1 MADSAHNHL
10 VGPLTERVLEAL
22 FSQFSVLQ
30 AAVVGNP
37 ERSEEMLDIMD
48 DMVATYYVRLIE
60 CSKST
65 KTDFKFFVV
74 SLCAALARIFSLD
87 DLLARL
93 HHGTNSDSRPWKAFW
108 LTPTPLTPVY
118 VKFDDLASQ
127 AIPISV
133 VALGK
138 LRKLYQGI
146 QIAANSSAHPKVP
159 GSEALVDD
167 VAAALVAHFAGAP
180 MVEPPPP
187 SPERRALRPR
197 PLAGGPQHSVPESNI
212 VAPPSPPVRVKQE
225 PMLRIPPGTHVD
237 LTRSPSPPFDHSL
250 SMDSPS
256 STTFSVREELDDEG
270 QTRKTTRKTKKPARP
285 DHCYRHRTRRR
296 LRQPS
301 RKSRLQLRL
310 LAPRRNLLP
319 TPIAILDE
327 SPPSAFS
334 TPVPVPSAAASRLK
348 RKVSRTAMDTASS
361 AKSHA
366 YLRLYSRPD
375 VVVPADLRPPAR
387 VLEVPAHP
395 SGLNIAVRRSPALAF
410 TVVVVAREVAHRAA
424 KEVKPQSCSLNAQG
438 ADRCIVDNNAFFAG
452 ESSTAALVLGAD
464 RIIRLRHHYQ
474 LAVQAVYALG
484 ADGLAEQR
492 RWASAIRRAELQRGK
507 AAVIEDIFGNEQAY
521 DEFIEVYKEV
531 FSPENN
537 AGQLPSNAADHLANT
552 VLEHCR
558 QALELTTHLDNH
570 DDAFEVTILA
580 DSLQNNINTNYA
592 ELCTRRRTFIQSLT
606 DANISE
612 GDTANAQYEMALM
625 QFMSPLT
632 MYQGC
637 AELTSNYKWQCI
649 VGAVL
654 PMLLAHRD
662 ALVAAN
668 LAVPGEIPFFHHLRQ
683 FYATPFHRRQEG
695 SSVTKN
701 EDEASP
707 SKKAEA
713 DDLPDEDVQMAEA
726 SEGKKKKNRG
736 NRNPKRASTANNL
749 LATSSNKRLRLLT
762 DGEMSKG
769 TWRSSQ
775 STLSRLRNGS
785 PDLGKEFGTV
795 PESGDV
801 MAEISSDLHALL
813 VRRYHYIHF
822 LLLESEVLRA
832 ELAKT
837 HVEP

>member
-133 VALGK
+133 VALGNLDEK

-270 QTRKTTRKTKKPARP
+270 QVISHLLLPVLPLAKPAKTRKTTRKTKKPAALTIATSSKTAP
-285 DHCYRHRTRRR
+285 AIAKVKA
-296 LRQPS
+296 PV
-301 RKSRLQLRL
+301 K
-310 LAPRRNLLP
+310 APRASPATASSSKNLLP
-319 TPIAILDE
+319 PIAILDE

-334 TPVPVPSAAASRLK
+334 TPVPVPK
-348 RKVSRTAMDTASS
+348 RRRVEAEAEGSRTAMDTASS
-361 AKSHA
+361 ATATPTSVF
-366 YLRLYSRPD
+366 YSRPD

-395 SGLNIAVRRSPALAF
+395 WAEYRGQTFTGPCLHCSGGGSGGRSSS
-410 TVVVVAREVAHRAA
+410 R
-424 KEVKPQSCSLNAQG
+424 KEVKPCSLFHEVGKKCTVCDSHSQSCSLNAQG

-484 ADGLAEQR
+484 AD
-492 RWASAIRRAELQRGK
+492 GK

-570 DDAFEVTILA
+570 DDAFEVR
-580 DSLQNNINTNYA
+580 LQEA
-592 ELCTRRRTFIQSLT
+592 IQSRIERGELLVNYNLLPPT
-606 DANISE
+606 
-612 GDTANAQYEMALM
+612 
-625 QFMSPLT
+625 SPPS
-632 MYQGC
+632 
-637 AELTSNYKWQCI
+637 A
-649 VGAVL
+649 
-654 PMLLAHRD
+654 P
-662 ALVAAN
+662 
-668 LAVPGEIPFFHHLRQ
+668 
-683 FYATPFHRRQEG
+683 
-695 SSVTKN
+695 
-701 EDEASP
+701 EAS
-707 SKKAEA
+707 
-713 DDLPDEDVQMAEA
+713 
-726 SEGKKKKNRG
+726 
-736 NRNPKRASTANNL
+736 
-749 LATSSNKRLRLLT
+749 ATMDTTS
-762 DGEMSKG
+762 
-769 TWRSSQ
+769 
-775 STLSRLRNGS
+775 
-785 PDLGKEFGTV
+785 
-795 PESGDV
+795 
-801 MAEISSDLHALL
+801 
-813 VRRYHYIHF
+813 
-822 LLLESEVLRA
+822 
-832 ELAKT
+832 
-837 HVEP
+837 